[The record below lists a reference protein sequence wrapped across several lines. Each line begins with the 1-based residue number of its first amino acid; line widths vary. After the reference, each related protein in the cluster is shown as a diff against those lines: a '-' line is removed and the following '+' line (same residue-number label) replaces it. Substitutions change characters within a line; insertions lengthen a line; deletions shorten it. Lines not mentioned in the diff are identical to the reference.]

1 MDIAHHRATDKN
13 IFHGAQVRV
22 FDFFVNTDVV
32 QLDVEVLVDAL
43 EGPHDFDV
51 VFQLDSDLLVDEGFE
66 EASSCGRVSDATQIR
81 SECILVVSRR
91 EAEMER

>member
-13 IFHGAQVRV
+13 IFHGAQVGV
-22 FDFFVNTDVV
+22 FDFLVDTDVV

-43 EGPHDFDV
+43 EGPRDFDV

-66 EASSCGRVSDATQIR
+66 EASSRVRVSKASQVR
-81 SECILVVSRR
+81 GECMLVVSW
-91 EAEMER
+91 